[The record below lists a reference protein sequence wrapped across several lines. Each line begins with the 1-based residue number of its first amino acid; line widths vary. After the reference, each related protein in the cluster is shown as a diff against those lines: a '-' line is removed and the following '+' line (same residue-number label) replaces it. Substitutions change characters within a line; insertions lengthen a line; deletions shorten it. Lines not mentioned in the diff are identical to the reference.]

1 MGRRPK
7 RSNPVSLFSFQ
18 DIVTSVTGIMVLV
31 TLLMSLELSQRQFAT
46 PAVQTAAIAD
56 DLQAAIASAERE
68 MRGLEARVAA
78 GGEAVNELAGFD
90 ASRVKAE
97 LAELKVQTPEIE
109 RDVAAL
115 RQRVE
120 SARGRRQSAQAKHEA
135 RKADRELADQL
146 AEMIDQTQRRIER
159 LRTSN
164 RIIYNRAKNAAKDA
178 WIVETT
184 DQQIAAAPLGTATRP
199 TVFAGG
205 MRKERLNACLAW
217 AKGRNRAKEYFLL
230 IVKPDGIE
238 TFSDLRDGLSN
249 LGFDLGFDVV
259 AADQT
264 VIDPETGAG
273 I

>member
-1 MGRRPK
+1 VGRRPK
-7 RSNPVSLFSFQ
+7 RSNPISLFSFQ

-31 TLLMSLELSQRQFAT
+31 TLLMALELSQRQLGA

-56 DLQAAIASAERE
+56 DLQAAIASAEHESRT
-68 MRGLEARVAA
+68 LEARIAA
-78 GGEAVNELAGFD
+78 GGDAVNEMAGFD
-90 ASRVKAE
+90 ANRVKAE
-97 LAELKVQTPEIE
+97 LADLKLQTPKIE
-109 RDVAAL
+109 RDIAEL

-135 RKADRELADQL
+135 RRADRELADQL
-146 AEMIDQTQRRIER
+146 AEKIAQTQQRMER

-164 RIIYNRAKNAAKDA
+164 RIIYNRAKNAVKDA

-199 TVFAGG
+199 TVFVGG
-205 MRKERLNACLAW
+205 TRDERVNACLAW
-217 AKGRNRAKEYFLL
+217 AKGRDRAKEYFLL